1 MKSAYVKPLIN
12 RLQQG
17 RMNIYG
23 AQPSYVTKVKSHID
37 GVAVDELV
45 TRYGSPLYVFS
56 EKTLRNKVREVHQE
70 FSSRYPNVT
79 QAWSYKT
86 NYLKAICAVMHEE
99 GSLAEVVSEMEYTMA
114 RNLGIPGERII
125 FNGPYK
131 PRHALELAVDEGAM
145 INIDHM
151 DELHDLEQIA
161 SERGKTINLGMR
173 LSLDVG
179 TQPQWSRFGLSLE
192 TGQAREAVQKMAT
205 TGLLRLTGLHCH
217 IGTYILDPEA
227 YGRQAAK
234 MVIFCHELEDVF
246 GFIIDYLDIG
256 GGIPSQSRL
265 KSSYLPA
272 DISVPPV
279 EEYAREVSQALLQ
292 NLRSGHI
299 PRLILECGRALVD
312 EAGSLI
318 STVTASKCLPDGTR
332 SYIADAG
339 LNLLFTSLW
348 YRPNI
353 ALTKEINGVAE
364 NSVLHGPLC
373 MNIDVVADELMLP
386 PLERGARIVVSPVGA
401 YNNTQSQ
408 QFIHLRPAVVMI
420 SQDGGVDL
428 IQKGETLD
436 DVTARENL
444 PVRFTRNNVPNSSRA
459 ANSFT
464 RVNERESTNAH
475 HQ

>member
-17 RMNIYG
+17 RMSIYG
-23 AQPSYVTKVKSHID
+23 SQPNYATKVKSRID

-45 TRYGSPLYVFS
+45 ARYGSPLYVFS
-56 EKTLRNKVREVHQE
+56 EKRLRDKVQEVHQV

-79 QAWSYKT
+79 LAWSYKT
-86 NYLKAICAVMHEE
+86 NYLKAICAVMHDE
-99 GSLAEVVSEMEYTMA
+99 GSLAEVVSEMEYNMA
-114 RNLGIPGERII
+114 RNLGISGERII

-131 PRHALELAVDEGAM
+131 PRHALELAVAEGAM

-161 SERGKTINLGMR
+161 SKRGQTIDVGMR
-173 LSLDVG
+173 LSLDAG
-179 TQPQWSRFGLSLE
+179 IQPRWSRFGLSLE
-192 TGQAREAVQKMAT
+192 TGQAREAARRMAA

-227 YGRQAAK
+227 YGRQVAK
-234 MVIFCHELEDVF
+234 MVTFCHELEDAF
-246 GFIIDYLDIG
+246 GFTIDHLDIG

-272 DISVPPV
+272 DISVPSA
-279 EEYAREVSQALLQ
+279 EEYSKEVSQALFK
-292 NLRSGHI
+292 NLRPGYV
-299 PRLILECGRALVD
+299 PRLILECGRSLVD

-318 STVTASKCLPDGTR
+318 STVTASKHLPDGKR

-348 YRPNI
+348 YQPNI
-353 ALTKEINGVAE
+353 ALAKEVKGVAE
-364 NSVLHGPLC
+364 NSVIHGPLC

-386 PLERGARIVVSPVGA
+386 PLERGALIVISPVGA

-420 SQDGGVDL
+420 SQDGKVDL
-428 IQKGETLD
+428 IQNGETLD
-436 DVTARENL
+436 DVTARDNL
-444 PVRFTRNNVPNSSRA
+444 PVRFHEEN
-459 ANSFT
+459 
-464 RVNERESTNAH
+464 
-475 HQ
+475 